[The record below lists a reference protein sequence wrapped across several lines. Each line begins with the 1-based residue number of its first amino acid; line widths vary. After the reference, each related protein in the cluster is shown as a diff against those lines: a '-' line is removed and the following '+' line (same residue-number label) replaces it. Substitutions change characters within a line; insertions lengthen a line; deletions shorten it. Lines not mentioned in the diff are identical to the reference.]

1 MDVGEGRHMRFCLL
15 SCSSLLVCVCAART
29 RSRPGTRRGD
39 AFAQQGGGGGGKEEK
54 MVVVVEGRGASL
66 CNFEKLRDLC
76 LFGDLNMRKDK
87 DKRRKRTSEN
97 SRKQQKWNSALALPK
112 KHVAPLPPSFTS
124 IPAPSIRM

>member
-1 MDVGEGRHMRFCLL
+1 
-15 SCSSLLVCVCAART
+15 
-29 RSRPGTRRGD
+29 
-39 AFAQQGGGGGGKEEK
+39 